1 MKRDYL
7 PNSLYINI
15 ILLYAYEAT
24 LSCGYKNSWKYK
36 NNVTWGTEEYIWTFK
51 VTYKIKYWSLQV
63 YLIIYIF
70 IFRKNL

>member
-1 MKRDYL
+1 MKCDYL

-36 NNVTWGTEEYIWTFK
+36 NNVTWGTEEYI
-51 VTYKIKYWSLQV
+51 
-63 YLIIYIF
+63 
-70 IFRKNL
+70 